1 MYNADNIYCCD
12 AYVAIKQIQDKSVD
26 LIVTDPPYLMDDH
39 GGGGAFGNDHRAYQ
53 NEIDILANGIS
64 NELLTEFVRVMKR
77 VNIYIFCNK
86 NQLRQYL
93 NFFDN
98 YNTDILVLYK
108 TNPIPRINNKYLSD
122 LEYCVFARDS
132 GVPMWNTYETSSKL
146 WQMTANKQD
155 KEKFKHPT
163 IKPLRFIENLII
175 NSSKEGDLVFD
186 PFVGSGTTAVAAK
199 NLGRH
204 YLGFEINPKWA
215 KIAKDRLNNQQANGQ
230 MTMFTM

>member
-1 MYNADNIYCCD
+1 
-12 AYVAIKQIQDKSVD
+12 
-26 LIVTDPPYLMDDH
+26 
-39 GGGGAFGNDHRAYQ
+39 
-53 NEIDILANGIS
+53 
-64 NELLTEFVRVMKR
+64 
-77 VNIYIFCNK
+77 
-86 NQLRQYL
+86 
-93 NFFDN
+93 
-98 YNTDILVLYK
+98 
-108 TNPIPRINNKYLSD
+108 
-122 LEYCVFARDS
+122 
-132 GVPMWNTYETSSKL
+132 
-146 WQMTANKQD
+146 MTANKQD

-230 MTMFTM
+230 MTMFAM